1 MRYCETCRA
10 AFRAA
15 ATCPRDRLA
24 LRADIGDPLIG
35 HVLGDRF
42 RVLERIAAG
51 GMGQVYRAAHTR
63 IASLFAI
70 KVLYGDIA
78 HEDRMRMRF
87 QREAEAASCL
97 QSRYIVR
104 VVDFDRSPEDL
115 LYLAMEHL
123 DGACLS
129 SLVAREGGLDTPRA
143 IKLARQIASG
153 LSHAHERGIV
163 HR

>member
-70 KVLYGDIA
+70 KVLYGDLA
-78 HEDRMRMRF
+78 YDQQMRVRF
-87 QREAEAASCL
+87 AREAEAAACL
-97 QSRYIVR
+97 QSRHIVR
-104 VVDFDRSPEDL
+104 VVDFSESNEGL
-115 LYLAMEHL
+115 LYLCME
-123 DGACLS
+123 
-129 SLVAREGGLDTPRA
+129 
-143 IKLARQIASG
+143 
-153 LSHAHERGIV
+153 
-163 HR
+163 